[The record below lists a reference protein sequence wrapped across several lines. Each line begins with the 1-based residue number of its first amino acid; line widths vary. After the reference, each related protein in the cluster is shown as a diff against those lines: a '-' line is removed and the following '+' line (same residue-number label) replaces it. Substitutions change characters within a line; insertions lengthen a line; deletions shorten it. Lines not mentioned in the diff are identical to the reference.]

1 MYISRV
7 LETSLRDMHFFACLV
22 YTRINTFAPGK
33 QLPKVLYDK
42 HFHMSDL
49 DGRRCSTQEMFLKN
63 LQNSQENTC
72 ARVSLFKDKASI
84 QVPPDE
90 FCYIFK
96 TLLLENNL
104 LYLSHYSPIAS
115 HLQTTGYIR

>member
-1 MYISRV
+1 
-7 LETSLRDMHFFACLV
+7 
-22 YTRINTFAPGK
+22 
-33 QLPKVLYDK
+33 
-42 HFHMSDL
+42 MSDL
-49 DGRRCSTQEMFLKN
+49 YVGRCSTREMFLKN

-90 FCYIFK
+90 FFYIFK